1 MKRVQYHLEFI
12 MRASPTIVYT
22 FLTNPACLVRWFCDK
37 VDIDGD
43 FYKFV
48 WNKSEEW
55 AELVDD
61 IEEEYLRFKF
71 DNAEGDNEFLEFKI
85 YSSAITDETIL
96 EIKDWCDENEVQDQ
110 KLYWENLIARM
121 LREMGA

>member
-1 MKRVQYHLEFI
+1 MKRVQFHLEFI

-71 DNAEGDNEFLEFKI
+71 ESAENDNEFLEFKI
-85 YSSAITDETIL
+85 YTSAITDETIV

-110 KLYWENLIARM
+110 KLYWENLISRM

>member
-1 MKRVQYHLEFI
+1 MKRVQFQLEYI
-12 MRASPTIVYT
+12 MRASPTIVYN
-22 FLTNPACLVRWFCDK
+22 FLTNPATLVRWFCDK

-43 FYKFV
+43 FYKFT

-71 DNAEGDNEFLEFKI
+71 DSSENDNEFLEFKI
-85 YSSAITDETIL
+85 YSSTITDETIL
-96 EIKDWCDENEVQDQ
+96 EIKDWCDETDIADQ
-110 KLYWENLIARM
+110 TLYWNNLIDRM
-121 LREMGA
+121 LRAMGA